1 MSEQID
7 AIYDGGVL
15 KPVVPLSLPDK
26 VRVTLT
32 IDAARA
38 TSSASGSKPG
48 DLVEPRDEWERQL
61 LGVARDCG
69 VSLDNWAVTSDSL
82 YE

>member
-26 VRVTLT
+26 LRVTLT
-32 IDAARA
+32 IAA
-38 TSSASGSKPG
+38 ASPAAGELSWNEFVERTYGSCAEQGLERPAQG
-48 DLVEPRDEWERQL
+48 ELEPREPM
-61 LGVARDCG
+61 A
-69 VSLDNWAVTSDSL
+69 
-82 YE
+82 

>member
-15 KPVVPLSLPDK
+15 KPVAPLSLPDK

-32 IDAARA
+32 IDSTPPAA
-38 TSSASGSKPG
+38 SALSWSEFVERTYGSCAGQGLARPDQG
-48 DLVEPRDEWERQL
+48 ELEPREPI
-61 LGVARDCG
+61 A
-69 VSLDNWAVTSDSL
+69 
-82 YE
+82 